1 MKKTADIKVR
11 SVKGANVFR
20 VQLIRQPAK
29 ECDYDCT
36 DMRTELKAVENF
48 ARAEFGNSAN
58 VRLVGHNLYQ
68 VFFCGGSDHMIPTSA
83 PSAPLR

>member
-1 MKKTADIKVR
+1 MKTKADIKVR

-36 DMRTELKAVENF
+36 DMRTELKAAETF

-68 VFFCGGSDHMIPTSA
+68 VFFCDLREPRIPTSA
-83 PSAPLR
+83 SSASLR